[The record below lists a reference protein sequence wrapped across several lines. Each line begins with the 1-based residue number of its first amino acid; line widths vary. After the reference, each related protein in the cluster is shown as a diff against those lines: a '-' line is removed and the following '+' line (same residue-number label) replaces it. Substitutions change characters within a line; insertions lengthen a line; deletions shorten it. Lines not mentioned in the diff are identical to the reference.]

1 MKKVILFAL
10 LLVLVSCKKEKEET
24 LCNCGLLKQKMATD
38 RVFILKNV
46 CSENLKV
53 IYNIPEAQYNSTPLG
68 QAVCIDT
75 LTTW

>member
-1 MKKVILFAL
+1 MKK
-10 LLVLVSCKKEKEET
+10 E
-24 LCNCGLLKQKMATD
+24 TD
-38 RVFILKNV
+38 RVFILQNV